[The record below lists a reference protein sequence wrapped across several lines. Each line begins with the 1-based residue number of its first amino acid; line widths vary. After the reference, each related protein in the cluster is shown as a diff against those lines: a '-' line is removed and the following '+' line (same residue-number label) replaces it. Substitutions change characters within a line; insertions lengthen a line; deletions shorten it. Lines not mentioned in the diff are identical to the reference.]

1 MKISRICAGTIAAM
15 AVAAHPGFSCRFA
28 PIFASAVEEGR
39 RAPALLSETGLY
51 LPAGPGAGLVVD
63 PRNRRFSP
71 QYPLWTD
78 GAAKSRWIYLPA
90 GTVIDARDDAAWEF
104 PVGTKFWKEF
114 AFDGRR
120 VETRMLWKVS
130 ASAAWVVASYRWNE
144 AQTDAALVGDD
155 GEPDVAEVAANRRH
169 SIPSTGDCRA
179 CHGTARLEPLGF
191 NPLQL
196 STDRDPGALH
206 AEALSS
212 SDVTLKTLVDAGL
225 LSPARRDLVD
235 APPRIG
241 TGSARTRA
249 MLGYLSSN
257 CGSCHRGD
265 GEIAVSVP
273 SLRYADV
280 MRDGDAVAAAL
291 IRRPTAWSI
300 PGSSGTSVL
309 VEPGVPERSALHA
322 RMRSRSPSSQMPPL
336 GTVLRDEAA
345 VAALAHW
352 ILSDL
357 AAAR

>member
-1 MKISRICAGTIAAM
+1 
-15 AVAAHPGFSCRFA
+15 
-28 PIFASAVEEGR
+28 
-39 RAPALLSETGLY
+39 
-51 LPAGPGAGLVVD
+51 
-63 PRNRRFSP
+63 
-71 QYPLWTD
+71 
-78 GAAKSRWIYLPA
+78 
-90 GTVIDARDDAAWEF
+90 
-104 PVGTKFWKEF
+104 
-114 AFDGRR
+114 
-120 VETRMLWKVS
+120 MLWKTS
-130 ASAAWVVASYRWNE
+130 AAAWVVASYRWNE

-169 SIPSTGDCRA
+169 SIPSTADCRA
-179 CHGTARLEPLGF
+179 CHGAARLEPLGF

-212 SDVTLKTLVDAGL
+212 ADVTLKTLVDAGL

-235 APPRIG
+235 APPRIA

-291 IRRPTAWSI
+291 VGRPTAWSI
-300 PGSSGTSVL
+300 PGSSGPSVL
-309 VEPGVPERSALHA
+309 VAPGAPDRSALHA

-336 GTVLRDEAA
+336 GTVLRDQAA
-345 VAALAHW
+345 VEELARW
-352 ILSDL
+352 ISTELG
-357 AAAR
+357 ARR